1 MKNNKKYEG
10 KTYKFK
16 KNSII
21 KTKKKYNQTYQ
32 YVLEMIL
39 KYTTRKKAF
48 LKIIKIDEEKNT
60 NQLLMRIMESTAKD
74 FKLDNNQIYSYNKF
88 NRKIIKE
95 FNKQRKLEKKNQ
107 IEIKLKIVKL
117 YKMIEQKD
125 FKDLRKIA
133 FEKPND
139 FLKALYLYTI
149 CED

>member
-48 LKIIKIDEEKNT
+48 LKIIKIDEEKKT